1 MLWARTAI
9 SCGDVLENLRT
20 LAGHDPCDETNT
32 VALPAKPGAYLLL
45 IRLAAPL
52 PLRIPTL
59 GAAVLPGGCYV
70 YAGSA
75 RGPGGI
81 RARAGRHLRRG
92 KRLRW
97 HIDRLTETTAARW
110 AFAVPGGRECDLV
123 QALLARPDYEVALAG
138 FGSSDCWYCASHLL
152 TAPTT

>member
-1 MLWARTAI
+1 VTNAAAVDMLK
-9 SCGDVLENLRT
+9 S
-20 LAGHDPCDETNT
+20 
-32 VALPAKPGAYLLL
+32 
-45 IRLAAPL
+45 LAAPL
-52 PLRIPTL
+52 PLRIPAFR
-59 GAAVLPGGCYV
+59 AAVLPGGCYV

-110 AFAVPGGRECDLV
+110 ALAVPGGRECDLV
-123 QALLARPDYEVALAG
+123 QALLARPAYEVALAG
-138 FGSSDCWYCASHLL
+138 FGSSDCRRCPTHLL
-152 TAPTT
+152 ALAPSLSRAELGAYLDHTV